1 MSPTPRRALDRVLV
15 DRGLVAD
22 LDAARELIAAGR
34 VLVAGAPATTAS
46 RAIAGNE
53 AVSLLDPPRFVGR
66 GGEKLDAALE
76 GFGIDV
82 TGALALDVGSSTG
95 GFTDCLIQ
103 RGALRVVAV
112 DVGTHQLHER
122 LRHDS
127 RVTSLEQTNVRDLGA
142 AQVEVTLGGPP
153 SVVTVD
159 LSFTSV
165 MPHAS
170 HLVDL
175 SAPGATVLVLVK
187 PQFEVDHAVASRGK
201 GVVTDPGA
209 WLAVLERAAS
219 TFERSGAG
227 IIGLMASSLK
237 GASGNVEFFVHARHG
252 AAPVGQAAVAR
263 LARDALERDTA

>member
-1 MSPTPRRALDRVLV
+1 LSPTPRRALDRVLV
-15 DRGLVAD
+15 DRGLVTD

-53 AVSLLDPPRFVGR
+53 AVSLLEPTRFVGR
-66 GGEKLDAALE
+66 GGEKLQGALE

-82 TGALALDVGSSTG
+82 AGGIALDVGSSTG
-95 GFTDCLIQ
+95 GFTDCLLQ

-122 LRHDS
+122 VRDDP
-127 RVTSLEQTNVRDLGA
+127 RVTSLEQTNVRDLGVAQLEA
-142 AQVEVTLGGPP
+142 ALGGQPT
-153 SVVTVD
+153 VVTVD

-165 MPHAS
+165 VPHAS
-170 HLVDL
+170 HLVSL

-187 PQFEVDHAVASRGK
+187 PQFEVDHATASRGR
-201 GVVTDPGA
+201 GVVTDPRE

-219 TFERSGAG
+219 SFERSGAG
-227 IIGLMASSLK
+227 IIGLMASPLR
-237 GASGNVEFFVHARHG
+237 GASGNVEFFVHARRSGAPAG
-252 AAPVGQAAVAR
+252 AAEVAR
-263 LARDALERDTA
+263 LARDAVERVPA